1 MAQKKEAISLN
12 QYSRY
17 TPNIGTGSYPEG
29 DVTLL
34 LEKTNQ
40 PPVSVAE
47 KERLIASG
55 LAHYSDLITCESA
68 PSKAHWEAFE
78 YAMHEA
84 GGAQRLARDV
94 IALAYAIA
102 QEAEDKPIVLISLV
116 RAGVPLGVLLKR
128 TLNRIFPD
136 MDIAHY
142 GVSIIRD
149 RGIDKTAMQHIM
161 AQHPEASYQ
170 FVDGW
175 TGKGAIA
182 TQLKKA
188 LSAPDLSHI
197 PYSLVVASDPAGVAT
212 LSASHDDWL
221 IPFGILGSVVSGL
234 TSRTLWSDDGYHR
247 AAIYEHLSEHDISAH
262 FADQIE
268 QRIVN
273 TLESY
278 SESPIKIE
286 SGGEQQRNIRCM
298 DVIHNIKERFDIP
311 DINKIKPGIAEAT
324 RALLRRIPDTVI
336 VHDKNDP
343 LLRLVMNLAKDKDV
357 PVIELKDNTMGPYFV
372 VVLIS

>member
-1 MAQKKEAISLN
+1 MN
-12 QYSRY
+12 QYSCY
-17 TPNIGTGSYPEG
+17 TPDIGAGSYPEA
-29 DVTLL
+29 DVTFL
-34 LEKTNQ
+34 LEKTTQ

-55 LAHYSDLITCESA
+55 LAHYSDLITCESV

-84 GGAQRLARDV
+84 GGAQRLALDV
-94 IALAYAIA
+94 IALAYAVA
-102 QEAEDKPIVLISLV
+102 QEAGDKPIVLISLV

-128 TLNRIFPD
+128 TLNLIFPD
-136 MDIAHY
+136 IDVAHY

-149 RGIDKTAMQHIM
+149 RGIDKTAMEYIM
-161 AQHPEASYQ
+161 RQHPDASYQ

-188 LSAPDLSHI
+188 LSAPELHHI

-234 TSRTLWSDDGYHR
+234 TSRTLWSDNGYHR
-247 AAIYEHLSEHDISAH
+247 AATYEHLAEHDISSH

-273 TLESY
+273 TLENY
-278 SESPIKIE
+278 SEPPLKIE

-324 RALLRRIPDTVI
+324 RALLRRIPDTVL

-343 LLRLVMNLAKDKDV
+343 LLRLVMNLAKDKGV
-357 PVIELKDNTMGPYFV
+357 PVIELKDNTMTPYFV
-372 VVLIS
+372 IVLIS